1 LNGYIGA
8 ILSALF
14 IALIVVI
21 WFIYKWYNDN
31 KFRRRSDSVI
41 ELVTYCII
49 AAILLYILGY
59 WVVSYIA
66 GLFVPI

>member
-1 LNGYIGA
+1 MNGYIGA

-21 WFIYKWYNDN
+21 WFIYKWYQDN
-31 KFRRRSDSVI
+31 KFRRKSDSVI

-59 WVVSYIA
+59 WAVNYIA